1 MDERMKRLAASVFTD
16 EQYGTAI
23 SEDEVAYDEK
33 LSEIYRKEIEE
44 AKKIIATNSDFN
56 NLSYQEKIIYVLELL
71 NKLRTKNHGNE
82 EINMEISNKPK
93 EKYADIDELL
103 NTIPQEDCGI
113 IFDED
118 NVIHKSR

>member
-118 NVIHKSR
+118 NGIHKSR

>member
-103 NTIPQEDCGI
+103 NTIGGI
-113 IFDED
+113 
-118 NVIHKSR
+118 RGG

>member
-44 AKKIIATNSDFN
+44 AKKIISTNSDFN

-118 NVIHKSR
+118 NGIHKSR